1 MVDSDIARAQR
12 SKQRSKAQNIN
23 LNPQDVQRL
32 LNGNK
37 AIIQGMSG
45 GLAGNKGTG
54 NNSFKP
60 FNSIQDFVSGVR
72 NPAIPGVSSNAA
84 LQGQSYGTPQIPT
97 GSNPIQSILAQL
109 QKLMSGQGVDMP
121 QFQPTQM
128 PTFDPN
134 KYKSLAES
142 QVNAQ
147 FNPIIQQIM
156 AQQGQTQQR
165 AKTNEAAVGN
175 LYSGAVNEINAGS
188 AVQQKGYD
196 QSQAQSKQL
205 YTDERNRIAAGYA
218 ADAAAQRAQ
227 AKKLGT
233 EALGMGTEDAIAQQ
247 NADKQFSDQM
257 GSQQMQQSQNALE
270 QQQQSAGQYD
280 KSIANA
286 TRAEGIEGQ
295 QNIMGQLEQ
304 YMSQSNSDLANTRS
318 QAAGSITDLMQKLA
332 GAAYDRD
339 SQNAQFQ
346 YQQQR
351 DYIGDQQNAQKL
363 QQDALMAQLQ
373 AASSG
378 QSQEQL
384 NPWQQV
390 AGFAEQVDPGQG
402 STLIAAIQKAMN
414 ERGEIYARGKD
425 EAPMNPALFSKL
437 VADYPENSNLDR
449 NALMQ
454 VSQVLYKLLYGM
466 G

>member
-1 MVDSDIARAQR
+1 MPTPREPAR
-12 SKQRSKAQNIN
+12 NIN
-23 LNPQDVQRL
+23 LSANDLQRL
-32 LNGNK
+32 LMPAQYPAQKPMAGDPESILRTIK
-37 AIIQGMSG
+37 DTSAGSA
-45 GLAGNKGTG
+45 LAKQRQMERD
-54 NNSFKP
+54 SFG
-60 FNSIQDFVSGVR
+60 IA
-72 NPAIPGVSSNAA
+72 PANQNELNQQQPPG
-84 LQGQSYGTPQIPT
+84 P
-97 GSNPIQSILAQL
+97 NPIQAILAQL
-109 QKLMSGQGVDMP
+109 QKLMSGGGVQMP
-121 QFQPTQM
+121 KFQPTSM

-165 AKTNEAAVGN
+165 AKTNQAAVGS
-175 LYSGAVNEINAGS
+175 LYTGAANQITADS
-188 AVQQKGYD
+188 AVSQKGFD

-233 EALGMGTEDAIAQQ
+233 DMLGMGTESAIAQQ

-257 GSQQMQQSQNALE
+257 GSQQMQSSQNAFE
-270 QQQQSAGQYD
+270 QQQQAAGQYD
-280 KSIANA
+280 KSIAQA
-286 TRAEGIEGQ
+286 TRAEGIQGQ
-295 QNIMGQLEQ
+295 QDIMGQLEQ

-318 QAAGSITDLMQKLA
+318 QAAGSVTDLMQKLA
-332 GAAYDRD
+332 DASYNRD
-339 SQNAQFQ
+339 AQNTQFQ

-351 DYIGDQQNAQKL
+351 DYIGDSQNAQKL

-373 AASSG
+373 AASSN
-378 QSQEQL
+378 QSQQQL

-402 STLIAAIQKAMN
+402 SALIAAIQKAMN
-414 ERGEIYARGKD
+414 ERGEIYARSKD
-425 EAPMNPALFSKL
+425 DTPMNPALFAKL
-437 VADYPENSNLDR
+437 VADYPENANLDR
-449 NALMQ
+449 NSLMQ

-466 G
+466 N